1 MKKIFYAVALISE
14 ILLVAAVFILENLAA
29 KKAGVNHH
37 VLARKSQWETTV
49 FRPEN
54 IKILSAMLIILI
66 IALVFMELHELKK
79 RKRKNHKSEF
89 EIIQII
95 IAVLAAVVAIL
106 SQRNSYFLEMKTT
119 PYITF
124 AALTIFV
131 FQAIILILNS
141 FGKNNK

>member
-66 IALVFMELHELKK
+66 IALVFMKLHELK
-79 RKRKNHKSEF
+79 KRKNHKSEF

-106 SQRNSYFLEMKTT
+106 SQSNSYFLEMKTT

-131 FQAIILILNS
+131 FQAIILILKS